1 MLAETKHKKV
11 GDAGSDEGMEAA
23 VAKGVVDEE
32 KTGDQSIDMPSC
44 SVRNIKVGLEMQVVS
59 KEQEGKK

>member
-1 MLAETKHKKV
+1 
-11 GDAGSDEGMEAA
+11 MEAA